1 MRSLMIR
8 LHRDERGAVS
18 LETVLILGAIALPL
32 LVWLLKFGWPRVR
45 NVFDGGSQKLQQ
57 ETEAV
62 TGTGSSE

>member
-1 MRSLMIR
+1 
-8 LHRDERGAVS
+8 VS

-62 TGTGSSE
+62 TGTGSSD